1 MEIAIVGA
9 GYVGLVTAACLASLG
24 TTVRVLE
31 SNPDRVIALRD
42 GISPIA
48 ERGLDDLLAEGLAA
62 GRLSF
67 SSDPATLH
75 GCRLVI
81 VAVGTLDT
89 AGDWTDRLVRQVVL
103 AIAGDPAAPRAIVI
117 RSTLLPG
124 TAVRLAAEV
133 SAVDSSVEVAFN
145 PEFTRESS
153 AVDDFLHPDRIV
165 IGVARPGASA
175 LEVDLRQIY
184 APLEAPVLVADRTS
198 AEMIKMASNV
208 FLATKITFANEL
220 ARLCE
225 AIGADVGAVVDG
237 LGFDK
242 RIGRNFLSPGPGFG
256 GSCLPSQ
263 ARALPALARQ
273 HGLANGLFAAVDP
286 SNAAQA
292 EWLIDLAEQARGR
305 SLGGSRV
312 ALLGLT
318 FKAGTGDLRESPAL
332 RIAAGLIARGATV
345 RAFDP
350 IATETGVAELKRS
363 GQVVEAATSA
373 LEAVRDA
380 EVVVIA
386 TEWPEFRGLDWS
398 AVRSRMAGD
407 LIVDAR
413 HVVDAAGAAA
423 VGLRVVGVGHP
434 RPAGAGSAP
443 GAVADRTVA

>member
-31 SNPDRVIALRD
+31 SNLARVEALNA
-42 GISPIA
+42 GQSPIA

-67 SSDPATLH
+67 SADPATLH
-75 GCRLVI
+75 DCRLVI
-81 VAVGTLDT
+81 VAVGTLDS
-89 AGDWTDRLVRQVVL
+89 AGDWTDRLVREVVL
-103 AIAGDPAAPRAIVI
+103 AIAADPTAPRSIVI

-124 TAVRLAAEV
+124 TAVRLAAEAA
-133 SAVDSSVEVAFN
+133 AVDPGVEVGFN

-165 IGVARPGASA
+165 IGVATPGSSV
-175 LEVDLRQIY
+175 LETDLRRMY

-208 FLATKITFANEL
+208 YLATKITFANEL

-225 AIGADVGAVVDG
+225 AIGADVSSVVDG
-237 LGFDK
+237 VGFDK
-242 RIGRNFLSPGPGFG
+242 RIGRAFLSPGPGFG

-263 ARALPALARQ
+263 ARALPELASR
-273 HGLANGLFAAVDP
+273 HGLADGLFAAIDP

-292 EWLIDLAEQARGR
+292 DWLIGLAESARGL
-305 SLGGSRV
+305 SLKGVRV

-332 RIAAGLIARGATV
+332 RIAARLIDRGAVV

-350 IATETGVAELKRS
+350 IATETGVAEIAR
-363 GQVVEAATSA
+363 GGRVAEAAPSA

-386 TEWPEFRGLDWS
+386 TEWPEFRGLDWT

-413 HVVDAAGAAA
+413 HVVDAASAAT

-434 RPAGAGSAP
+434 RPAGVGAAP
-443 GAVADRTVA
+443 AAVNRGVA

>member
-31 SNPDRVIALRD
+31 SNLERVTALNA
-42 GISPIA
+42 GSSPIA
-48 ERGLDDLLAEGLAA
+48 ERGLDDLLAGGLAA

-67 SSDPATLH
+67 SADPATLH
-75 GCRLVI
+75 GCRLVV
-81 VAVGTLDT
+81 VAVGTLD
-89 AGDWTDRLVRQVVL
+89 GEGEWTDRLVREVVL
-103 AIAGDPAAPRAIVI
+103 AIARDPAAPRSIVI

-124 TAVRLAAEV
+124 TAVRLAADAA
-133 SAVDSSVEVAFN
+133 AVDPTVEVGFN

-153 AVDDFLHPDRIV
+153 AVDDFLHPDPIV
-165 IGVARPGASA
+165 IGVATPGNSA
-175 LEVDLRQIY
+175 LEADLRRIY

-208 FLATKITFANEL
+208 YLATKITFANEL

-225 AIGADVGAVVDG
+225 SIGADVTAVVDG
-237 LGFDK
+237 VGFDK
-242 RIGRNFLSPGPGFG
+242 RIGRAFLSPGPGFG

-263 ARALPALARQ
+263 ARALPALAAL
-273 HGLANGLFAAVDP
+273 HGLPDGLFAAVDP
-286 SNAAQA
+286 SNSAQA
-292 EWLIDLAEQARGR
+292 EWLIELAEHARGR
-305 SLGGSRV
+305 SLAGARV

-332 RIAAGLIARGATV
+332 RIAAGLIDHGAVV

-350 IATETGVAELKRS
+350 IATDSGVAEIARS
-363 GQVVEAATSA
+363 GRVAEASASA

-386 TEWPEFRGLDWS
+386 TEWPEFRGLDWT

-413 HVVDAAGAAA
+413 HVVDASSAAT
-423 VGLRVVGVGHP
+423 VGLRVVGIGHP
-434 RPAGAGSAP
+434 RPAGQGTPASPAP
-443 GAVADRTVA
+443 DPRVA

>member
-24 TTVRVLE
+24 TTVRVVE
-31 SNPDRVIALRD
+31 MSPERVAALNAGD
-42 GISPIA
+42 SPIA
-48 ERGLDDLLAEGLAA
+48 ERGLDDLLAAGLAA

-67 SSDPATLH
+67 STDPASVH

-81 VAVGTLDT
+81 VAVGTLDA
-89 AGDWTDRLVRQVVL
+89 AGEWTDRLVREVVL
-103 AIAGDPAAPRAIVI
+103 GIARDPAAPRSIVI

-124 TAVRLAAEV
+124 TAVSLAADA
-133 SAVDSSVEVAFN
+133 SAIDPAVELGFN

-165 IGVARPGASA
+165 IGVASPGSSV
-175 LEVDLRQIY
+175 LETDLRRMY
-184 APLEAPVLVADRTS
+184 APLEAPVVVADRTS

-208 FLATKITFANEL
+208 YLATKITFANEL
-220 ARLCE
+220 GRLCE
-225 AIGADVGAVVDG
+225 AIGADVAAVVDG
-237 LGFDK
+237 VGFDK
-242 RIGRNFLSPGPGFG
+242 RIGRAFLSPGPGFG

-263 ARALPALARQ
+263 ARALPALAAE
-273 HGLANGLFAAVDP
+273 HGLEGGLFASVDP

-292 EWLIDLAEQARGR
+292 DWLIGLAEQARGR
-305 SLGGSRV
+305 SLEGARV

-332 RIAAGLIARGATV
+332 RIARGLVARGALV

-350 IATETGVAELKRS
+350 LATQAGVAELARS
-363 GQVVEAATSA
+363 GDQAEAAESV

-386 TEWPEFRGLDWS
+386 TEWPEFRGLDWT

-413 HVVDAAGAAA
+413 HVVDAVAAA
-423 VGLRVVGVGHP
+423 TVGLRVVGVGHP
-434 RPAGAGSAP
+434 RPAGLPSPARPAGR
-443 GAVADRTVA
+443 GVA